1 MKKTHIGILFLALT
15 MVVIGCSP
23 TPPIKT
29 APTPAPA
36 PTDAQGNPKAAP
48 DISPGQD
55 SPQGATSSPKKTSQV
70 RKDSGKGYFPTDPPP
85 EDK

>member
-29 APTPAPA
+29 T
-36 PTDAQGNPKAAP
+36 PTDAQGNPKATP
-48 DISPGQD
+48 DIFPGQD
-55 SPQGATSSPKKTSQV
+55 TPQEASSSPKKTSKAE
-70 RKDSGKGYFPTDPPP
+70 KDSDKGYFPTDPTP
-85 EDK
+85 EGE